1 MTYLRRI
8 GMGLKKILLNY
19 FDDDRQ
25 INLIALQ
32 TSFFGLVLALLYVS
46 KFHKI
51 ELIIIMT
58 GLLMNSVMLS
68 FNSSQYHPVQRI
80 NYGLITSIASGIV
93 YGIGCFAANNIWLST
108 LCILI
113 ILPWVIF
120 SNQSHGLIAGLF
132 LYTFEGFI
140 LGSGMP
146 ANDLNTIIRY
156 SLSYTFGGSL
166 IVFSGIIRLFVLEK
180 AGLNSNQKS
189 IINNLPYL
197 EINIHKVA
205 YNIIMIFTV
214 MLCNYI
220 SIHYH
225 LTNGYWLPLTA
236 FLIIKSNHALSIS
249 RITLRIIGTLI
260 GGGVALA
267 CCLLIHSQLIFAL
280 MIFPVF
286 YLTVIAVSR
295 HYGSFT
301 ALITLSVLL
310 IIALMRNETIYKI
323 EYRVIYTLFAV
334 LIVMLFLYIL
344 KFILTKT
351 SVAFNKLY

>member
-1 MTYLRRI
+1 MK
-8 GMGLKKILLNY
+8 LKGILLNY

-32 TSFFGLVLALLYVS
+32 TSLFGVVLALFYIS

-68 FNSSQYHPVQRI
+68 FNASQYHPVQRI
-80 NYGLITSIASGIV
+80 YYGLITSIVSGV
-93 YGIGCFAANNIWLST
+93 AYGVGCFSANNIWLST
-108 LCILI
+108 ICILI

-120 SNQSHGLIAGLF
+120 SNHAHGLIAGLF

-146 ANDLNTIIRY
+146 ASNINTIITY
-156 SLSYTFGGSL
+156 SLSYMFGGSL
-166 IVFSGIIRLFVLEK
+166 IVLSGVIRIFILERAK
-180 AGLNSNQKS
+180 LGSNQKN

-197 EINIHKVA
+197 EINIQKIV
-205 YNIIMIFTV
+205 YNVIMIFTV
-214 MLCNYI
+214 VLCNFI
-220 SIHYH
+220 SIYYH

-249 RITLRIIGTLI
+249 RITLRVIGTLI
-260 GGGVALA
+260 GGGIALA
-267 CCLLIHSQLIFAL
+267 CCLFIHSQLIFAL

-286 YLTVIAVSR
+286 YLTVIAISR

-310 IIALMRNETIYKI
+310 IIALMNNEAIYRI
-323 EYRVIYTLFAV
+323 EYRVIYTLLAV
-334 LIVMLFLYIL
+334 LIVMVFLYAL
-344 KFILTKT
+344 KFILTKV
-351 SVAFNKLY
+351 SVRDEGLNI

>member
-1 MTYLRRI
+1 MK
-8 GMGLKKILLNY
+8 LKQILLNY

-32 TSFFGLVLALLYVS
+32 TSLFGLVLALLYIS
-46 KFHKI
+46 KLHKI
-51 ELIIIMT
+51 ELIIIMA

-93 YGIGCFAANNIWLST
+93 YGVGCFSANNIWLST
-108 LCILI
+108 ICILI

-146 ANDLNTIIRY
+146 ASSISTIITY
-156 SLSYTFGGSL
+156 SLSYTFGGLL
-166 IVFSGIIRLFVLEK
+166 IVSSGVIRIFVLEK
-180 AGLNSNQKS
+180 AKLNSNQKN

-197 EINIHKVA
+197 EINIHKTA
-205 YNIIMIFTV
+205 YNIIMISTV
-214 MLCNYI
+214 VLCNFI
-220 SIHYH
+220 STHYH

-236 FLIIKSNHALSIS
+236 FLIIKSNHAISIS
-249 RITLRIIGTLI
+249 RITLRIVGTLI

-267 CCLLIHSQLIFAL
+267 CCLLIHSPLVFAL

-286 YLTVIAVSR
+286 YLTVIAISR

-310 IIALMRNETIYKI
+310 ITALINNEAIYKI
-323 EYRVIYTLFAV
+323 EYRVIYTLVAV
-334 LIVMLFLYIL
+334 LIVMIFLYLL

-351 SVAFNKLY
+351 SVDSEEFNA

>member
-1 MTYLRRI
+1 MK
-8 GMGLKKILLNY
+8 LKKILLNY

-32 TSFFGLVLALLYVS
+32 TSLFGLVLALLYIS
-46 KFHKI
+46 KLHKI

-68 FNSSQYHPVQRI
+68 FNSNQYHPTQRI
-80 NYGLITSIASGIV
+80 YYGLITSIAAGIA
-93 YGIGCFAANNIWLST
+93 YGIGCFSANNIWLST
-108 LCILI
+108 ICILI

-120 SNQSHGLIAGLF
+120 SNQAHGLVAGLF

-146 ANDLNTIIRY
+146 ATNIDIVVTY
-156 SLSYTFGGSL
+156 SLSYMLGGLL
-166 IVFSGIIRLFVLEK
+166 IVFSGVIRIFVLEK
-180 AGLNSNQKS
+180 IKLSDNKRN
-189 IINNLPYL
+189 IINNMPYL
-197 EINIHKVA
+197 EINIQKTV
-205 YNIIMIFTV
+205 YNVIMLFTV
-214 MLCNYI
+214 VLCNFI

-225 LTNGYWLPLTA
+225 LANGYWLPLTA
-236 FLIIKSNHALSIS
+236 FLIIKSNHAISIS
-249 RITLRIIGTLI
+249 RITLRVIGTLI

-286 YLTVIAVSR
+286 YLTVIAISR

-301 ALITLSVLL
+301 ALVTLSVLL
-310 IIALMRNETIYKI
+310 TIALMNNEAMYRI
-323 EYRVIYTLFAV
+323 EYRVIYTLLAV
-334 LIVMLFLYIL
+334 LIVMIFLYAL
-344 KFILTKT
+344 KFILTT
-351 SVAFNKLY
+351 VNVHNEGLNV